1 MTSSSLKYSK
11 DNTDKKLDYNSL
23 RQLKEE
29 AYRNLKKRV
38 LKDDA
43 IGTNEDGTFYLKGDY
58 YEKQLR
64 IALRNCGI
72 IDPSNIEDSIATD
85 GYKALAD
92 LLENNV
98 SGQQIVD
105 DMTRANLRGRGGAG
119 FNAGRKWAEAL
130 SHEAPHKYI
139 VCNADEGDPGAFMDR
154 SILELDPHSV
164 LEGMAIAGY
173 AIGADKGFI
182 YVRAEYPL
190 AVRNLKIAINQAME
204 KGLLGDNI
212 LGSNF
217 SFSIELRLGA
227 GAFVC
232 GEATALI
239 ESIEGHRGMP
249 RNKIF
254 RTAHKGLFQMP
265 TVLNNVETLANVHMI
280 MLNGVDWF
288 RSIGTKDSPGTKVFS
303 VVGKVLNAGLVEV
316 PMGTPLTSIIYDISG
331 GIKNNKKLKAV
342 QTGGP
347 SGGCIPASLVE
358 STTVDFECLESL
370 GSIMGSGGMVV
381 MDEDDCMV
389 DIARFF
395 MEFTVEES
403 CGKCTPCRV
412 GNKRILETL
421 DRITQGQGSEKDLPY
436 LKELSEV
443 IRDTSLCGLGQAAT
457 NPVLSTLRYFENE
470 YISHVKNKR
479 CMAKVCRNLLIYFVG
494 EGCIGCGLCKI
505 NCPVKCIE
513 GERKIRHIIDPEK
526 CIKCGTCM
534 EKCPVHAI
542 TLS

>member
-1 MTSSSLKYSK
+1 
-11 DNTDKKLDYNSL
+11 
-23 RQLKEE
+23 
-29 AYRNLKKRV
+29 
-38 LKDDA
+38 
-43 IGTNEDGTFYLKGDY
+43 
-58 YEKQLR
+58 
-64 IALRNCGI
+64 
-72 IDPSNIEDSIATD
+72 
-85 GYKALAD
+85 
-92 LLENNV
+92 
-98 SGQQIVD
+98 
-105 DMTRANLRGRGGAG
+105 MTRANLRGRGGAG

>member
-1 MTSSSLKYSK
+1 MLSFA
-11 DNTDKKLDYNSL
+11 
-23 RQLKEE
+23 QLKELQE
-29 AYRNLKKRV
+29 SSYAELAERV
-38 LKDDA
+38 RGEEH
-43 IGTNEDGTFYLKGDY
+43 IGIREDGSFYLKGEY

-72 IDPSNIEDSIATD
+72 IDPGNINEAIGTGA
-85 GYKALAD
+85 YIALAR
-92 LLENNV
+92 LLDENT
-98 SGQQIVD
+98 SGEKIVEE
-105 DMTRANLRGRGGAG
+105 MVAANLRGRGGAG
-119 FNAGRKWAEAL
+119 FSAGRKWKEAL
-130 SHEAPHKYI
+130 SHDAPQKYI

-154 SILELDPHSV
+154 SILEQDPHSV

-173 AIGADKGFI
+173 AVGASKGYI

-190 AVRNLKIAINQAME
+190 AVKNLKIAIKQAE
-204 KGLLGDNI
+204 ELGVLGDKI
-212 LGSNF
+212 LGSEF
-217 SFSIELRLGA
+217 SFAIELRLGA

-249 RNKIF
+249 RNKVY
-254 RTAHKGLFQMP
+254 RTAHKGLFESP

-280 MLNGVDWF
+280 MLNGVEWF

-316 PMGTPLTSIIYDISG
+316 PMGTPLSTIIYDISG
-331 GIKNNKKLKAV
+331 GIKNHKKLKAV

-347 SGGCIPASLVE
+347 SGGCIPAELVD
-358 STTVDFECLESL
+358 STTVDFECLESI

-395 MEFTVEES
+395 MDFTVEES

-421 DRITQGQGSEKDLPY
+421 ERITQGNGKREDMRF

-443 IRDTSLCGLGQAAT
+443 IRDTSLCGLGQAAP
-457 NPVLSTLRYFENE
+457 NPVLSTLRYFGDE
-470 YISHVKNKR
+470 YLAHIEKKR
-479 CMAKVCRNLLIYFVG
+479 CYAGVCKSLLMYEITEKCV
-494 EGCIGCGLCKI
+494 GCGLCKI
-505 NCPVKCIE
+505 NCPVSCIA
-513 GERKIRHIIDPEK
+513 GERKHMHRIDPDA
-526 CIKCGTCM
+526 CIKCGTCY

-542 TLS
+542 VLN